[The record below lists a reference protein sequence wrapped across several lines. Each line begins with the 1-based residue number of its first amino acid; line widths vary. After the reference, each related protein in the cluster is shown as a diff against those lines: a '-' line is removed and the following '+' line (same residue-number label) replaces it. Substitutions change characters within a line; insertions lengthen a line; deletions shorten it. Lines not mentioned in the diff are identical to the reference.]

1 CSRPPVPRAGPPTS
15 WSRNTPA
22 SSSAPL
28 RSTSAPIRA
37 IPVGSRDGPTPNYCD
52 PCRRPWR
59 RHGARAGRIPGM
71 LESTEYALARRVA
84 VEQAHNRVPSLVAA
98 VVRGGDIVW
107 SGARGHVGR
116 VGEVTGVDRPAGGGA
131 APGNDTQYR
140 IGSITKSLVAALVMR
155 LRDEGRLHL
164 ADPIGR
170 YLSDT
175 AFPDTTIAQL
185 LSHTGGLTSESPGP
199 WWERSE
205 GGDWRALNTSLGAD
219 EVKHVPGTRFHY
231 SNVGY
236 GRSGHS
242 SKNCVA
248 PTGWRPCVPRSWP
261 HSAWT
266 ARRVIHGETTQPAT
280 RCIHSPTYYC
290 RNPPRTRAR
299 WLRRD
304 NCGRR

>member
-71 LESTEYALARRVA
+71 LESTEYALAHRVA

-116 VGEVTGVDRPAGGGA
+116 VGRVTGVDRPAGGGAGGA

-219 EVKHVPGTRFHY
+219 EV
-231 SNVGY
+231 
-236 GRSGHS
+236 
-242 SKNCVA
+242 
-248 PTGWRPCVPRSWP
+248 
-261 HSAWT
+261 
-266 ARRVIHGETTQPAT
+266 
-280 RCIHSPTYYC
+280 
-290 RNPPRTRAR
+290 
-299 WLRRD
+299 
-304 NCGRR
+304 